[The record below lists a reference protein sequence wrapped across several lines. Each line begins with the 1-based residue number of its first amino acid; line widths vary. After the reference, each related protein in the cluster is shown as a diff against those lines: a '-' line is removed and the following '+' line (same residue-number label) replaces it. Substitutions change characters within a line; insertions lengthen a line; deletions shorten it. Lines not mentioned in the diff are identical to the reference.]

1 MDTLVMIAI
10 DDDRDALNQI
20 RDHCQAVGKDVG
32 FDARFTG
39 YGSVEEFTEAEQRPD
54 VLVVDLRLGDAAG
67 DRSGWDA
74 VRNALRAHVVPVIV
88 YSAYT
93 GEDVRDEFKNLLIVQ
108 VKKGAERFQKVL
120 EKCSRLKLRLN
131 QERARV
137 EAQFAGLTLETA
149 GRLLGPAEEKE
160 LHRLDEN
167 ALAAMSVARLATY
180 LMNVPAAGQEKLPP
194 EACFV
199 VPPLQVEPY
208 PAECLFLGDF
218 LLEQV
223 QGGPNRTWLVAAPSC
238 DLVFADRRKPNVH
251 EVLLLRAYTGWR
263 EVPFLCGEAKE
274 SDRRTAL
281 SNRARDR
288 SLKILRCPPGVFGC
302 EYLVVSFKEYRTV
315 PYDEITKGIKS
326 GKWTKIATLATPY
339 AESLQNLFVGNLSRI
354 GTPDTSTSDVE
365 EKWIKEFV
373 KNQTGA

>member
-1 MDTLVMIAI
+1 MGTLMMIAI
-10 DDDRDALNQI
+10 DDDQQAQEQV
-20 RDHCQAVGKDVG
+20 RDHCEEVARIVG
-32 FDARFTG
+32 FDVRFAG
-39 YGSVEEFTEAEQRPD
+39 YGSVEEFTKAGQQPD
-54 VLVVDLRLGDAAG
+54 VLVVDLRLGNAPG

-74 VRNALRAHVVPVIV
+74 VRDALRAHVVPVII

-93 GEDVRDEFKNLLIVQ
+93 GEDVQKEFENMLIVR

-131 QERARV
+131 QEHARV
-137 EAQFAGLTLETA
+137 EAQFASLTLETA
-149 GRLLGPAEEKE
+149 GKLLGPAEEKE

-180 LMNVPAAGQEKLPP
+180 LMNVPPAGQEKLPP

-218 LLEQV
+218 LQER
-223 QGGPNRTWLVAAPSC
+223 GRRSSNMAWFVAAPSC
-238 DLVFADRRKPNVH
+238 DLVFVKERKPKIH
-251 EVLLLRAYTGWR
+251 EVLLLRAYTGWQ

-274 SDRRTAL
+274 SNRQTAL

-315 PYDEITKGIKS
+315 PYGEITKGIKS

-339 AESLQNLFVGNLSRI
+339 AEALQNLFVGNLSRI

-365 EKWIKEFV
+365 DKWIKEFV
-373 KNQTGA
+373 KNQAGA